1 MSDMKITVTGQ
12 NYTEI
17 YKQIEPYLKF
27 ENDVINGAD
36 MLPEPKK
43 SQISTT
49 KRRPIE
55 FQHYSK

>member
-1 MSDMKITVTGQ
+1 MSDMQITVTGQ
-12 NYTEI
+12 NYIEI

-27 ENDVINGAD
+27 ENDVINRTD
-36 MLPEPKK
+36 MLPELKK

-49 KRRPIE
+49 KRRPIG